1 MMKKTLFIAA
11 LTAALMSIPVYS
23 NGSSEKE
30 QTLTVYAGLLEEH
43 AAAVCKAFQAKTGI
57 KTNYVRM
64 SGGEIFA
71 IIKAE
76 NENPQANV
84 WYGGGSLTFI
94 EADNEGLLEHYISP
108 EAKVIPA
115 QFKKKKA
122 F

>member
-1 MMKKTLFIAA
+1 MKEEWWKKTLFIAA

-64 SGGEIFA
+64 SGG
-71 IIKAE
+71 
-76 NENPQANV
+76 
-84 WYGGGSLTFI
+84 SLTFI

-115 QFKKKKA
+115 QFKEKKA